1 MLLGHGDLSLV
12 PENRS
17 LSYLEGGGIPGGVKE
32 GELSEQL
39 NKVEQV
45 PGKLTDI
52 EVVTVSMDELQS

>member
-1 MLLGHGDLSLV
+1 
-12 PENRS
+12 
-17 LSYLEGGGIPGGVKE
+17 VKE

-52 EVVTVSMDELQS
+52 EVVKVSMDELQS